1 MKIDFE
7 PIKANLIHR
16 LGGYT
21 QADMDAEK
29 AKRAAAVKKI
39 AKYVESTLKWEN
51 RYWELK
57 KSIVPLKV
65 GIIEPTRDAK
75 YTKGSLLIALMER
88 FEPYVTFGGDG
99 SYSFAEISV
108 VRGDKP

>member
-65 GIIEPTRDAK
+65 GVVRLSGVGKHGKFD
-75 YTKGSLLIALMER
+75 LLVDLMDKIQ
-88 FEPYVTFGGDG
+88 PYVTFGGDDG
-99 SYSFAEISV
+99 YSFATISIV
-108 VRGDKP
+108 KGDKP